1 MNALESYRKNNV
13 YSQAGED
20 GVIAE
25 VFRRLGIKTG
35 WFCEFGAWDGKYGS
49 NCYALL
55 KSGWRGVMIEGNTK
69 RFEVLKKTAR
79 RHDGKLYIENA
90 YVQHEGQQ
98 DTLDQLLSNTPIPSN
113 FELLSIDID
122 GFDYRVWNSLQ
133 SYRPICVIIE
143 IDSSTP
149 PGEEYVY
156 DGSGRLTSFSAM
168 LKLGYEKGYVLV
180 CHTGNMFFLDRD
192 YVERLDLPADLL
204 QSPEKLFV
212 REWVNPSRSSVILR
226 KLRFLTWHRALC
238 KIQNTWREKHG

>member
-98 DTLDQLLSNTPIPSN
+98 DTLDQLLSKTPIPSN